1 VRPRRVVR
9 GGLLLFGT
17 AVVLGAGGLVALRLG
32 GPAVWV
38 VRLEIAAGAGLV
50 MVLVFGALLGPGAR
64 WLAGERRP
72 LDEQERKDLTAKDR
86 VDAVNS
92 ARQTLMQSATGLVV
106 IAGVVFTAAGLVYTA
121 RTLHTSEQGQIT
133 DRYTKAVDQ
142 LGSDKLDI
150 RLGGIYALERLA
162 VDSPRDDRTVYD
174 VLTTFAREHAPK
186 SKAKTP
192 DQPTTDIQAALTVI
206 GRRKPVDDGFKVDL
220 GDVHLEGAHLTY
232 AHLSGAH
239 LSGAYLS
246 SAYLFDSDLT
256 YANLGTTDL
265 SGAVLY
271 DANLSGAELGG
282 ANLSGAELAGANLSK
297 ASLVYVNLSNA
308 ILVNAHLSGVNLTGA
323 HLSGVDLRGADLRG
337 ADLRGVRGISVE
349 EIHRQAQT
357 DSHTRF

>member
-1 VRPRRVVR
+1 MK
-9 GGLLLFGT
+9 GLSLKD
-17 AVVLGAGGLVALRLG
+17 
-32 GPAVWV
+32 
-38 VRLEIAAGAGLV
+38 RLE
-50 MVLVFGALLGPGAR
+50 LLDK
-64 WLAGERRP
+64 RRATRHQYVNSGGI
-72 LDEQERKDLTAKDR
+72 LLTIMLTAL
-86 VDAVNS
+86 S
-92 ARQTLMQSATGLVV
+92 L
-106 IAGVVFTAAGLVYTA
+106 FYTHQNLA
-121 RTLHTSEQGQIT
+121 SSQQGQIT